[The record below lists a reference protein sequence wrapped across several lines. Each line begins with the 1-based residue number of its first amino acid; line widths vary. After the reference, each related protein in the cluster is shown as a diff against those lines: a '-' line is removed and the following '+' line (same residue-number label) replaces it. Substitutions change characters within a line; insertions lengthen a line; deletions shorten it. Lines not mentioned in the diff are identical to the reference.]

1 MWRLRRGSKPSAP
14 LHRSRDIIVIAG
26 GARPS
31 RLRLMELAGADQ
43 LPAPAA
49 ISGDGRR
56 TETYMDGR
64 QQRARTL
71 DDWIFNPTAEDM
83 VCVNAFHD
91 TMLKVYTGYSAFDP
105 DQPDQ
110 NDIKTKIANL
120 MRAQLILLGG
130 DVIYVR
136 EGDTLHTLGDSADLL
151 SYYMHGDSREARKAM
166 DLLETNFQGYFPVV
180 DGLAWRNVMKL
191 VYPDGSYLYVDLKT
205 LNSATVSDG
214 SLETYPE
221 YGSHIVH
228 RHNFEPIQRF
238 FGILDQAVGEPWFF
252 EKTMMYHFNQPYR
265 EKSHV
270 LVGGGGNGK
279 SMFMG
284 LVQRLYGDFALTD
297 APQPNFSGHAAA
309 VVAYN
314 FIGKRIVTFNDVGDP
329 SAKFLEWLKRMITG
343 NLEVKTPSGAWLSI
357 PCNANF
363 MMETNHAPQI
373 LSLEAHRR
381 RFVIREFDSTF
392 RLKDYIDDPTLDKLG
407 DRGDITA
414 GDLVNY
420 LLTIRDKVSDW
431 AAFGSE
437 PELEFYEEA

>member
-1 MWRLRRGSKPSAP
+1 
-14 LHRSRDIIVIAG
+14 
-26 GARPS
+26 
-31 RLRLMELAGADQ
+31 
-43 LPAPAA
+43 
-49 ISGDGRR
+49 
-56 TETYMDGR
+56 MDGR
-64 QQRARTL
+64 KQRARTL
-71 DDWIFNPTAEDM
+71 EDWIFNPTAEDL
-83 VCVNAFHD
+83 VCVNHFHD
-91 TMLKVYTGYSAFDP
+91 TVRSVYQGYSRLDPTSPDP
-105 DQPDQ
+105 DDV
-110 NDIKTKIANL
+110 KTKVASL

-136 EGDTLHTLGDSADLL
+136 EGDTLHVLGDAVDLL
-151 SYYMHGDSREARKAM
+151 SYYMHADSREARKAM
-166 DLLETNFQGYFPVV
+166 DLLETNFQGYFPIV
-180 DGLAWRNVMKL
+180 DGLTWRDVML
-191 VYPDGSYLYVDLKT
+191 LQYEDGSYQYVDLKT
-205 LNSATVSDG
+205 LQAASVKPG

-221 YGSHIVH
+221 YGAH
-228 RHNFEPIQRF
+228 RVLPHNYEPIYKF
-238 FGILDQAVGEPWFF
+238 FNILDQAVGEPFFF

-284 LVQRLYGDFALTD
+284 LVKRMYGDFAMVD

-363 MMETNHAPQI
+363 LMETNHPPQI

-381 RFVIREFDSTF
+381 RFVIREFHPDF
-392 RLKDYIDDPTLDKLG
+392 RLKDFLDDDTLDKLG
-407 DRGDITA
+407 EKGDITA

-420 LLTIRDKVSDW
+420 LLTIRDQVDDW
-431 AAFGSE
+431 SEFGVE
-437 PELEFYEEA
+437 PEIEFYEEVAE